1 MKLPRPPFQYYNV
14 AGKSALEYVTIANLF
29 FPCRCGNGK
38 LSEMVG
44 DEGYEHLLQIPV
56 AVEREYL
63 KAAKKAT
70 YG

>member
-1 MKLPRPPFQYYNV
+1 MK
-14 AGKSALEYVTIANLF
+14 YVTIANLF
-29 FPCRCGNGK
+29 FPCRCRNGK

-44 DEGYEHLLQIPV
+44 REVYEHLFHIPV
-56 AVEREYL
+56 VVEREYL